1 MKITD
6 NELNTISQALSYAVM
21 YAKTEPETAEFAII
35 KVKVESEI
43 NKRFYDKQL
52 REKTLCKVCNRS
64 LDKNAI
70 ISTGLCTACFT
81 SNA

>member
-1 MKITD
+1 MNISD

-21 YAKTEPETAEFAII
+21 HALTEAETAEFAII
-35 KVKVESEI
+35 KLKIDSEKS
-43 NKRFYDKQL
+43 KRVFEKIK
-52 REKTLCKVCNRS
+52 RENTLCKVCKKP

-70 ISTGLCTACFT
+70 ISVGICTPCFT